1 MVALEHFGKEG
12 YVSGKQRKT
21 KIVFKEKWIESDHGD
36 RLKITASVRNPNSGF
51 REYFTI
57 TLLDDESGDFV
68 FLTAM
73 GPNLTFGTDEVMDNE
88 SDLIMAIGKSVERT
102 ILEKIKGKK
111 TPVAMDIS
119 EEGRQTSKQIAEQL
133 AEANLGYELHEGKMR
148 KIPEEKP
155 PDMTIEEWAEL
166 SQPTNITQKKRK
178 GGKKK
183 RTLSTAPRKQIKK
196 PATEKGKHSYP
207 NPSRGPYGRD
217 AHKVRKMTWRNIL
230 KRTKKVDMS
239 ALREAVAEWSKE
251 NTHREVTGKEVWEEI
266 RENYGS
272 KLKGIIDERS
282 RTQQVRGD
290 KPSRLI
296 GGILIKLGWSENLR
310 RGIRIYT
317 WPMNIP
323 SWQRGK

>member
-1 MVALEHFGKEG
+1 
-12 YVSGKQRKT
+12 
-21 KIVFKEKWIESDHGD
+21 
-36 RLKITASVRNPNSGF
+36 
-51 REYFTI
+51 
-57 TLLDDESGDFV
+57 
-68 FLTAM
+68 
-73 GPNLTFGTDEVMDNE
+73 
-88 SDLIMAIGKSVERT
+88 
-102 ILEKIKGKK
+102 
-111 TPVAMDIS
+111 
-119 EEGRQTSKQIAEQL
+119 
-133 AEANLGYELHEGKMR
+133 
-148 KIPEEKP
+148 
-155 PDMTIEEWAEL
+155 
-166 SQPTNITQKKRK
+166 
-178 GGKKK
+178 
-183 RTLSTAPRKQIKK
+183 
-196 PATEKGKHSYP
+196 
-207 NPSRGPYGRD
+207 
-217 AHKVRKMTWRNIL
+217 
-230 KRTKKVDMS
+230 MS